1 MSEIE
6 NQKDKYH
13 WWRWLFV
20 PVVPPVA
27 GLAGGAAF
35 HLMQW
40 FGMKMTGGYSEDGWI
55 FLYFMPLVTAG
66 FVGWAYSW
74 SAAMIAPSARLKASF
89 TMTVFLFLFA
99 VFASVVAIVG
109 PEYSR
114 FEVVS
119 VVLMSIAAVMGSIVA
134 LIGIKKA
141 HSNEP

>member
-1 MSEIE
+1 MAEMDG
-6 NQKDKYH
+6 QKGKYH

-20 PVVPPVA
+20 PVVPPIA

-74 SAAMIAPSARLKASF
+74 SAAIIAPSAQFRASF
-89 TMTVFLFLFA
+89 SMTILLLLFVGVACF
-99 VFASVVAIVG
+99 VAIVG

-114 FEVVS
+114 FEAVS
-119 VVLMSIAAVMGSIVA
+119 VVLMSIAAVVGSIIG
-134 LIGIKKA
+134 LNGIKKA
-141 HSNEP
+141 YSSEP